1 MGGWRKVGG
10 RVMEELAVGG
20 RVMEEEEENMLER
33 ERGTDNGCSW

>member
-20 RVMEEEEENMLER
+20 RVMEEEEENMPER